1 MMRRGIISAGNWL
14 VDTIKFIRTYPVAGN
29 LVAIEKIESGFGG
42 CAHNVLAD
50 LAHLESGIPLYA
62 GGCVGNDA
70 QGDDIMAAIE
80 RMGIDAEG
88 MCRVDAATSYTDVMA
103 DMTTGTRTFFHHHGA
118 NALFGEEH
126 IDKIK
131 AEAKIFHLGY
141 LLLLKRMDAADE
153 EYGVV
158 AARVLK
164 SLQERGYLTSV
175 DVVSEEGDRFREVIL
190 PCLKYMNYLI
200 VNEVEAGACYGRAL
214 RNKEG
219 EILLDEVES
228 AARFLMEKGVNDAV
242 VIHFPEGGFGL
253 LADGEKCYE
262 PSYRV
267 PSSEIVSSVGAGDAF
282 CAAMLYAL
290 HEQIPL
296 REALQ
301 IANAAAWFNLHNATA
316 TDGAPTL
323 KQIEAFFKER
333 GIK

>member
-1 MMRRGIISAGNWL
+1 MRRGIVSAGNWL
-14 VDTIKFIRTYPVAGN
+14 VDTIKFIRTYPAAGN
-29 LVAIEKIESGFGG
+29 LVTIEKIESGFGG

-62 GGCVGNDA
+62 GGCVGCDA
-70 QGDDIMAAIE
+70 QGDAIMAAIE

-118 NALFGEEH
+118 NALFGGEQVE
-126 IDKIK
+126 KIK

-153 EYGVV
+153 EYGIV
-158 AARVLK
+158 AARVLDG
-164 SLQERGYLTSV
+164 LQRRGYLTSV

-190 PCLKYMNYLI
+190 PCLKYMNYFI
-200 VNEVEAGACYGRAL
+200 VNEIEAGACFGHSL
-214 RNKEG
+214 RDAQG
-219 EILLDEVES
+219 EILLDEVEA
-228 AARFLMEKGVNDAV
+228 AARFLLEQGVNDAV
-242 VIHFPEGGFGL
+242 VIHFPEGGFGMK
-253 LADGEKCYE
+253 ASGEKCFE
-262 PSYRV
+262 PSFRV
-267 PSSEIVSSVGAGDAF
+267 AVSEIVSSVGAGDAF

-290 HEQIPL
+290 HEELPL
-296 REALQ
+296 SRALQ
-301 IANAAAWFNLHNATA
+301 TANAAARFNLYNATA

-323 KQIEAFFKER
+323 REIEEFLNEK